1 MGKIIEN
8 DWYRGGIMSENI
20 KNIQKNNFSK
30 LKIKQKTSWVVW
42 LVTIAITVLFPLQL
56 IVKFEIPFD
65 GAIWALLFTVG
76 GYMGFDQFATVV
88 SSRQMP
94 TGYKYTGSYKKLFFI
109 TIALWFILIEALIFQ
124 GILPSIKLPL
134 DHLFFSVGIISGI
147 FAGGNK
153 LNNAAEK
160 VNGSTS

>member
-1 MGKIIEN
+1 
-8 DWYRGGIMSENI
+8 MSENI
-20 KNIQKNNFSK
+20 KKIEKNNFSK
-30 LKIKQKTSWVVW
+30 LKTKQKTSWIVW
-42 LVTIAITVLFPLQL
+42 LTLISVAFLFPLQL
-56 IVKFEIPFD
+56 IVKFAIPFD

-124 GILPSIKLPL
+124 GILPLMQLPL

-160 VNGSTS
+160 HNGSEL